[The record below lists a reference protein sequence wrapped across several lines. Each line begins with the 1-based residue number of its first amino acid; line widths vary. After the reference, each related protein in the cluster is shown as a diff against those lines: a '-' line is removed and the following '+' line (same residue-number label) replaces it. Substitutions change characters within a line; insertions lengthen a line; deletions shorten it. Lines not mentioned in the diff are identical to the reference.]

1 MTNNL
6 MYFAI
11 LLPALISLLAFG
23 TRKLGKACAATAL
36 LGAVVNLLVAI
47 KLFMAPATSVHV
59 PWTSWGLDFTL
70 RLYSFSGFIVLA
82 VAGFALAITLYS
94 LPFMAKRN
102 YPGLYYFLV
111 LLSVA
116 LVNGAVLADNL
127 ILLLFFWEGLLLT
140 VYGLIAIGRPGAWK
154 SALKA
159 LVLVGISGVCL
170 MVGIALTGHYAG
182 TMTIS
187 KIHLTLTAAGPTLAF
202 LLLAIGATA
211 EAGALPFHS
220 WIPDAAVDAPLPFMA
235 LMPAALE
242 KLLGIYLLARITLD
256 MFVLTPASWC
266 STLLMTLGAVTILI
280 AVMMALIQKD
290 YKRLLSYHAISQVG
304 YMILGIGTAVPAGI
318 VGGLFHMIN
327 HAMYKSG
334 LFLSGGSVERQAGTT
349 DLAKLGGLARQMPI
363 TFFCFFITAC
373 SISGVPPFNGF
384 FSKELVYDGA
394 LERGG
399 IFYAAALLGSF
410 LTAASFLKLGHSAYF
425 GKISEANKGVKE
437 APWAM
442 LLPMLT
448 IAGFCIFFG
457 LFNQVPLYKL
467 IIPALTGS
475 HYGAA
480 HVEEIAKA
488 HLVGWPASTL
498 LVIGTLVVLAL
509 ALLNHFIGVKR
520 SGSGIGAADHIHYAP
535 GLRQAYDAAEKGWF
549 DPYELGMKLAR
560 FIAALTWGV
569 DRFINWLSDGL
580 LVGLAAMFS
589 YIVRA
594 LHNGSLS
601 VYIWWAL
608 AGLVLVI
615 VFLVKVN

>member
-1 MTNNL
+1 MTKL

-11 LLPALISLLAFG
+11 LLPALISLLALG
-23 TRKLGKACAATAL
+23 TRKLGKVCGATAL
-36 LGAVVNLLVAI
+36 LGAAVNLVVAL
-47 KLFMAPATSVHV
+47 KLFMAPAHSVHI

-70 RLYSFSGFIVLA
+70 RLYPFSAFIVLA
-82 VAGFALAITLYS
+82 AAGFALAITLYS
-94 LPFMAKRN
+94 LPFMAKREHN
-102 YPGLYYFLV
+102 GLFYFQL

-116 LVNGAVLADNL
+116 FANGAALADNL
-127 ILLLFFWEGLLLT
+127 ILLLFFWEGLLITL
-140 VYGLIAIGRPGAWK
+140 YGLIAIGRPGAWK
-154 SALKA
+154 SAMKA
-159 LVLVGISGVCL
+159 LVLVGVSDVC
-170 MVGIALTGHYAG
+170 MMFGIALAGHYAG

-187 KIHLTLTAAGPTLAF
+187 KMHLVLTQTGPTLAF
-202 LLLAIGATA
+202 LFLIVGATA
-211 EAGALPFHS
+211 KAGALPFHS

-235 LMPAALE
+235 LMPAAFE
-242 KLLGIYLLARITLD
+242 KLLGIYFLARITLD
-256 MFVLTPASWC
+256 IFALTPGSWC
-266 STLLMTLGAVTILI
+266 STLLMTLGAITILI

-290 YKRLLSYHAISQVG
+290 YKRLLAYHAISQVG

-334 LFLSGGSVERQAGTT
+334 LFLTGGSVEHQAGTT
-349 DLAKLGGLARQMPI
+349 DLNKLGGIARQMPI
-363 TFFCFFITAC
+363 TFFCFFVTAC

-384 FSKELVYDGA
+384 FSKELIYDGA

-425 GKISEANKGVKE
+425 GKRSDANKDVKE
-437 APWAM
+437 APLAM
-442 LLPMLT
+442 LIPMLT
-448 IAGFCIFFG
+448 IAGFCILFG
-457 LFNQVPLYKL
+457 VWNALPLKNL

-475 HYGAA
+475 NFGAA
-480 HVEEIAKA
+480 HVEEIAHT
-488 HLVGWPASTL
+488 HLVGWPVSVM
-498 LVIGTLVVLAL
+498 LVVGTLIVLAL
-509 ALLNHFIGVKR
+509 ALVNHFIGVKR

-535 GLRQAYDAAEKGWF
+535 GFHQIYDAAEKRWF
-549 DPYELGMKLAR
+549 DPYEIGLKLAR
-560 FIAALTWGV
+560 FIGAITWGV
-569 DRFINWLSDGL
+569 DRTINWISDSL
-580 LVGLAAMFS
+580 AVGLTAMFS

-601 VYIWWAL
+601 IYIWWAL